1 MPYPGQTIPVR
12 FHLERSSRPVRR
24 SIIDL
29 LIDSVTFSELLRRQ
43 PLVEARTLQDRS
55 GRVCDI
61 LDVEV
66 LPGYFST
73 QKAPSSALTM
83 DRSVELRLIFWC
95 GCRDSTPGSRLAPP
109 FRWALRSRCHRP
121 DSPHTCLNGQGWS
134 GPQPHRTRIP

>member
-1 MPYPGQTIPVR
+1 MPYPGQTMPVR

-29 LIDSVTFSELLRRQ
+29 LIDSVTFSELWRRQ

-66 LPGYFST
+66 KPLYFLCPKSSVFCTDYGRVRGVATHFLVRLPGFEPGFP
-73 QKAPSSALTM
+73 AGSALLM
-83 DRSVELRLIFWC
+83 GLGKPVS
-95 GCRDSTPGSRLAPP
+95 
-109 FRWALRSRCHRP
+109 
-121 DSPHTCLNGQGWS
+121 
-134 GPQPHRTRIP
+134 

>member
-1 MPYPGQTIPVR
+1 MPYPGQTMPVR

-29 LIDSVTFSELLRRQ
+29 LIDSVTFSELWRRQ

-66 LPGYFST
+66 KPLYFLCPKSSVFCTDYGRVRGVATHFLVRLPGFEPGFPAGS
-73 QKAPSSALTM
+73 APFDGAWEAGVIDQIVPYTLP
-83 DRSVELRLIFWC
+83 REAR
-95 GCRDSTPGSRLAPP
+95 G
-109 FRWALRSRCHRP
+109 
-121 DSPHTCLNGQGWS
+121 
-134 GPQPHRTRIP
+134 

>member
-43 PLVEARTLQDRS
+43 LLVTARTLQDRS

-66 LPGYFST
+66 KPLYFSV

-83 DRSVELRLIFWC
+83 DESVELRLIFWC
-95 GCRDSTPGSRLAPP
+95 GCRDSNPP
-109 FRWALRSRCHRP
+109 LTGYARSRIMRRF
-121 DSPHTCLNGQGWS
+121 STSLES
-134 GPQPHRTRIP
+134 SV

>member
-95 GCRDSTPGSRLAPP
+95 GCRDSNPHLASY
-109 FRWALRSRCHRP
+109 ARSVITKHYYR
-121 DSPHTCLNGQGWS
+121 SFG
-134 GPQPHRTRIP
+134 I